1 MDIDRTDFGI
11 LKLLMD
17 DSALSNK
24 QIAAEVELAP
34 SSCHER
40 IKTLRKEGIL
50 LGSHAEVNFQ
60 ALGLALEALLFVQ
73 VAKLEATEVDNFV
86 RMTASV
92 CEVRNVFLVSG
103 RFDLVVHLVVRDML
117 QLKRVISERFNAHP
131 CVIRV
136 ETSIVFNRQSHHS
149 MPIAEVA
156 F

>member
-11 LKLLMD
+11 LKMLMD
-17 DSALSNK
+17 DSGLSNK

-34 SSCHER
+34 SSSHER
-40 IKTLRKEGIL
+40 VKALRRGGIL

-73 VAKLEATEVDNFV
+73 VAKLEAKDVDNFV

-92 CEVRNVFLVSG
+92 REVRNVFLVSG

-117 QLKRVISERFNAHP
+117 QLKRVISEHFNGHP

-136 ETSIVFNRQSHHS
+136 ETSIVFNRQSNHCI
-149 MPIAEVA
+149 PISEMDL
-156 F
+156 